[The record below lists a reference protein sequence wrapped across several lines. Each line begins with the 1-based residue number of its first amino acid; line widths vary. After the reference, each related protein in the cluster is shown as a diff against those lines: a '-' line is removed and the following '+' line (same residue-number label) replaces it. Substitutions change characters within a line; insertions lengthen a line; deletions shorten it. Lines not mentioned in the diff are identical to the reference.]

1 MRKLKVQEKLE
12 AQVNRL
18 VLTKDQRLEDEC
30 LKPQYQPPCKPGQVN
45 YYSRCQKWNMPDHF
59 LVARLRPGSHV

>member
-45 YYSRCQKWNMPDHF
+45 Y
-59 LVARLRPGSHV
+59 